1 MQKENKDNLTDL
13 VGMVSKPQPK
23 PSKEPQTPGTL
34 TSQDGK
40 PVTLGLDK
48 LETSSLSNTKKPT
61 NRASKGFL
69 SLFGLKYR
77 DDGSETVE

>member
-40 PVTLGLDK
+40 PVTLGADGFQ
-48 LETSSLSNTKKPT
+48 TTSLSHTKSQQNLRP
-61 NRASKGFL
+61 SKGFL
-69 SLFGLKYR
+69 DLFGIK
-77 DDGSETVE
+77 SED

>member
-40 PVTLGLDK
+40 PVTLGVDGLQTTF
-48 LETSSLSNTKKPT
+48 LPHTKSQQNRKPS
-61 NRASKGFL
+61 AGFL
-69 SLFGLKYR
+69 ALFGIKS
-77 DDGSETVE
+77 DE